1 MGGVIMA
8 FWDNFE
14 RKATDA
20 TANVVSKV
28 KGVSDITRLNS
39 MVSEEENRIREIYF
53 KIGQTYVALHGR
65 DNEAGFADLLNALKA
80 SQLKIEQCKQEIMD
94 IKGVQKCERC
104 GAEVAAGAA
113 FCMTCGAQI
122 PKIQPKPA
130 VNAGRRCKKC
140 GATVAPNARFCTS
153 CGTPYVEETPVN
165 PTPQPQMNQTVTETR
180 QPQVNQNT
188 VPFGTSQPPVNPV
201 PEVTHQSPINPV
213 PNVTPQPQFN
223 PVSDTTAK
231 SQSPSLDAIV
241 QPQMNPNPVV
251 KEQPQVNVL
260 KKVCTNCGAEL
271 QDGVAFC
278 IQCGMPVKKEEPAKE
293 NVMFENVN
301 PVEQTEEKTSQKV
314 SLEKTAS
321 VHSEHTAQTQQE
333 ELEKQWE
340 NPAKNVCPNCGTTL
354 ADNVRFCI
362 NCGEEIRKADED
374 VEEATMRVNPITFK
388 KPDEVQ
394 TSKRP
399 RFCIGCGAK
408 LDDDS
413 VFCTVCGKRAE

>member
-1 MGGVIMA
+1 MA

-14 RKATDA
+14 KKATDA

-53 KIGQTYVALHGR
+53 KIGQTYVTLHGR

-130 VNAGRRCKKC
+130 VNSGRRCKKC

-153 CGTPYVEETPVN
+153 CGTPYVEEVSVN
-165 PTPQPQMNQTVTETR
+165 PTPQPQMNQPVPEIR
-180 QPQVNQNT
+180 QPQANQNT

-201 PEVTHQSPINPV
+201 PEVT
-213 PNVTPQPQFN
+213 PQP
-223 PVSDTTAK
+223 P
-231 SQSPSLDAIV
+231 I
-241 QPQMNPNPVV
+241 NPNPVV
-251 KEQPQVNVL
+251 KEQPQVNVT

-314 SLEKTAS
+314 LLEKTVS

-354 ADNVRFCI
+354 VDNVRFCI
-362 NCGEEIRKADED
+362 NCGEEVRKADENA
-374 VEEATMRVNPITFK
+374 EEATMRVNPVTFK

>member
-14 RKATDA
+14 KKATDA

-80 SQLKIEQCKQEIMD
+80 SQLKVEQCKQEIMD
-94 IKGVQKCERC
+94 IRGVQKCERC

-122 PKIQPKPA
+122 PKIQPKPV
-130 VNAGRRCKKC
+130 VNSGRRCKKC

-165 PTPQPQMNQTVTETR
+165 PTPQPQMNQPVPETR

-188 VPFGTSQPPVNPV
+188 VPFGMSQPSVNPV
-201 PEVTHQSPINPV
+201 PEVTHQPPI
-213 PNVTPQPQFN
+213 
-223 PVSDTTAK
+223 
-231 SQSPSLDAIV
+231 
-241 QPQMNPNPVV
+241 NPNPVV
-251 KEQPQVNVL
+251 KEQPQVNVT

-314 SLEKTAS
+314 SLEKTVS

-333 ELEKQWE
+333 ELEKQWK
-340 NPAKNVCPNCGTTL
+340 NPAKKVCPNCGTTL

-362 NCGEEIRKADED
+362 NCGEEVRKADENA
-374 VEEATMRVNPITFK
+374 EEATMRVNPITFK
-388 KPDEVQ
+388 RPDEVQ

>member
-1 MGGVIMA
+1 MA

-94 IKGVQKCERC
+94 IRGVQKCERC

-165 PTPQPQMNQTVTETR
+165 PTPQPQ
-180 QPQVNQNT
+180 
-188 VPFGTSQPPVNPV
+188 
-201 PEVTHQSPINPV
+201 
-213 PNVTPQPQFN
+213 FN

-251 KEQPQVNVL
+251 KEQPQVNGL

-314 SLEKTAS
+314 SLEKTVS

-362 NCGEEIRKADED
+362 NCGEEIRKADENA
-374 VEEATMRVNPITFK
+374 EEATMRVNPITFK
-388 KPDEVQ
+388 KTDEVQ

>member
-1 MGGVIMA
+1 MA

-14 RKATDA
+14 KKATDA

-94 IKGVQKCERC
+94 IRGVQKCERC

-122 PKIQPKPA
+122 PKIQPKPV
-130 VNAGRRCKKC
+130 VNSGRRCKKC

-165 PTPQPQMNQTVTETR
+165 PTPQPQMNQPVPETR
-180 QPQVNQNT
+180 QPQVKQNT
-188 VPFGTSQPPVNPV
+188 VPFGTSQPPVNSV
-201 PEVTHQSPINPV
+201 PEVTHQPPI
-213 PNVTPQPQFN
+213 
-223 PVSDTTAK
+223 
-231 SQSPSLDAIV
+231 
-241 QPQMNPNPVV
+241 NPNPVV
-251 KEQPQVNVL
+251 KEQPQVNVT

-314 SLEKTAS
+314 SLEKTVS

-362 NCGEEIRKADED
+362 NCGEEVRKADENA
-374 VEEATMRVNPITFK
+374 EEAIMRVNPVTFK
-388 KPDEVQ
+388 RPDEVQ
-394 TSKRP
+394 TPKRP

>member
-14 RKATDA
+14 KKATDA

-94 IKGVQKCERC
+94 IRGVQKCERC

-122 PKIQPKPA
+122 PKIQPKPV
-130 VNAGRRCKKC
+130 VNSGRRCKKC

-165 PTPQPQMNQTVTETR
+165 PTPQPQMNQPVPETR

-201 PEVTHQSPINPV
+201 PEVTHQPPI
-213 PNVTPQPQFN
+213 
-223 PVSDTTAK
+223 
-231 SQSPSLDAIV
+231 
-241 QPQMNPNPVV
+241 NPNPVV
-251 KEQPQVNVL
+251 KEQPQVNVT

-314 SLEKTAS
+314 SLEKTVS

-362 NCGEEIRKADED
+362 NCGEEVRKADENA
-374 VEEATMRVNPITFK
+374 EEATMRVNPVTFK
-388 KPDEVQ
+388 RPDEVQ
-394 TSKRP
+394 TPKRP

>member
-1 MGGVIMA
+1 MA

-14 RKATDA
+14 KKATDA

-94 IKGVQKCERC
+94 IRGVQKCERC

-122 PKIQPKPA
+122 PKIQPKPV
-130 VNAGRRCKKC
+130 VNSGRRCKKC

-165 PTPQPQMNQTVTETR
+165 PTPQPQMNQPVPETR

-188 VPFGTSQPPVNPV
+188 VPFGTSQPPVNSV
-201 PEVTHQSPINPV
+201 PEVTHQPPI
-213 PNVTPQPQFN
+213 
-223 PVSDTTAK
+223 
-231 SQSPSLDAIV
+231 
-241 QPQMNPNPVV
+241 NPNPVV
-251 KEQPQVNVL
+251 KEQPQVDVT

-314 SLEKTAS
+314 SLEKTVS

-340 NPAKNVCPNCGTTL
+340 KPAKNVCPNCGTTL

-362 NCGEEIRKADED
+362 NCGEEVRKADENA
-374 VEEATMRVNPITFK
+374 EEATMRVNSITFK
-388 KPDEVQ
+388 RPDEVQ
-394 TSKRP
+394 TPKRP

>member
-1 MGGVIMA
+1 MA

-14 RKATDA
+14 KKATDA

-94 IKGVQKCERC
+94 IRGVQKCERC

-122 PKIQPKPA
+122 PKIQPKPV
-130 VNAGRRCKKC
+130 VNSGRRCKKC

-165 PTPQPQMNQTVTETR
+165 PTPQPQMNQPVPETR

-188 VPFGTSQPPVNPV
+188 VPFGTSQPPVNSV
-201 PEVTHQSPINPV
+201 PEVTHQPPI
-213 PNVTPQPQFN
+213 
-223 PVSDTTAK
+223 
-231 SQSPSLDAIV
+231 
-241 QPQMNPNPVV
+241 NPNPVV
-251 KEQPQVNVL
+251 KEQPQVDVT

-314 SLEKTAS
+314 SLEKTVS

-362 NCGEEIRKADED
+362 NCGEEVRKADENA
-374 VEEATMRVNPITFK
+374 EEATMRVNSITFK
-388 KPDEVQ
+388 RPDEVQ
-394 TSKRP
+394 TPKRP

>member
-1 MGGVIMA
+1 MA

-14 RKATDA
+14 KKATDA

-94 IKGVQKCERC
+94 IRGVQKCERC

-130 VNAGRRCKKC
+130 VNSGRRCKKC

-153 CGTPYVEETPVN
+153 CGTPYVEEAPVN
-165 PTPQPQMNQTVTETR
+165 PTPQPQMNQPVPEIR
-180 QPQVNQNT
+180 QPQANQNT

-201 PEVTHQSPINPV
+201 PEVTPQPPIN
-213 PNVTPQPQFN
+213 
-223 PVSDTTAK
+223 S
-231 SQSPSLDAIV
+231 
-241 QPQMNPNPVV
+241 NPVV
-251 KEQPQVNVL
+251 KEQPQVNVT

-314 SLEKTAS
+314 SLEKTVS

-340 NPAKNVCPNCGTTL
+340 NPAKNVCPNCGTIL

-362 NCGEEIRKADED
+362 NCGEEVRKADENA
-374 VEEATMRVNPITFK
+374 EEVTMRVNPVTFK
-388 KPDEVQ
+388 RPDEVQ
-394 TSKRP
+394 TPKRP

>member
-1 MGGVIMA
+1 MA

-14 RKATDA
+14 KKATDA

-80 SQLKIEQCKQEIMD
+80 SQLKVEQYKQEIMD
-94 IKGVQKCERC
+94 IRGVQKCERC

-130 VNAGRRCKKC
+130 VNTGRRCKKC

-165 PTPQPQMNQTVTETR
+165 PTPQPQ
-180 QPQVNQNT
+180 VNQNT

-201 PEVTHQSPINPV
+201 PEVT
-213 PNVTPQPQFN
+213 PQP
-223 PVSDTTAK
+223 P
-231 SQSPSLDAIV
+231 I
-241 QPQMNPNPVV
+241 NPNPVV
-251 KEQPQVNVL
+251 KEQSQVNVT

-314 SLEKTAS
+314 SLEKTVS

-362 NCGEEIRKADED
+362 NCGEEVRKADENA
-374 VEEATMRVNPITFK
+374 EEATMRVNPITFK
-388 KPDEVQ
+388 RPDEVQ
-394 TSKRP
+394 TPKRP

>member
-14 RKATDA
+14 KKATDA

-80 SQLKIEQCKQEIMD
+80 SQLKVERYKQEIMD
-94 IKGVQKCERC
+94 IRGVQKCERC

-130 VNAGRRCKKC
+130 VNSGRRCKKC

-165 PTPQPQMNQTVTETR
+165 PTPQPQMNQPVSETR

-201 PEVTHQSPINPV
+201 PEVTHQPPI
-213 PNVTPQPQFN
+213 
-223 PVSDTTAK
+223 
-231 SQSPSLDAIV
+231 
-241 QPQMNPNPVV
+241 NPNPVV
-251 KEQPQVNVL
+251 KEQPQVNVT

-314 SLEKTAS
+314 SLEKTVS

-362 NCGEEIRKADED
+362 NCGEEVRKADENA
-374 VEEATMRVNPITFK
+374 EEATMRVNSVTFK
-388 KPDEVQ
+388 RPDEVQ
-394 TSKRP
+394 APKRP

>member
-14 RKATDA
+14 KKATDA

-80 SQLKIEQCKQEIMD
+80 SQLKVERYKQEIMD
-94 IKGVQKCERC
+94 IRGVQKCERC

-130 VNAGRRCKKC
+130 VNSGRRCKKC

-165 PTPQPQMNQTVTETR
+165 PTPQPQMNQPVPETR

-188 VPFGTSQPPVNPV
+188 VPFGTSQPPVNSV
-201 PEVTHQSPINPV
+201 PEVTHQPPI
-213 PNVTPQPQFN
+213 
-223 PVSDTTAK
+223 
-231 SQSPSLDAIV
+231 
-241 QPQMNPNPVV
+241 NPNPVV
-251 KEQPQVNVL
+251 KEQPQVNVT

-314 SLEKTAS
+314 SLEKTVS

-362 NCGEEIRKADED
+362 NCGEEVRKADENA
-374 VEEATMRVNPITFK
+374 EEAIMRVNPVTFK
-388 KPDEVQ
+388 RPDEVQ
-394 TSKRP
+394 TPKRP

>member
-1 MGGVIMA
+1 MA
-8 FWDNFE
+8 FWDKFE
-14 RKATDA
+14 KKATDA

-39 MVSEEENRIREIYF
+39 MVTEEENRIREIYF

-80 SQLKIEQCKQEIMD
+80 SQLKIEQYKQEIMD
-94 IKGVQKCERC
+94 IRGVQKCEKC

-130 VNAGRRCKKC
+130 VNSGRRCKKC
-140 GATVAPNARFCTS
+140 GATVAQNARFCTS

-165 PTPQPQMNQTVTETR
+165 PTPQPQV
-180 QPQVNQNT
+180 
-188 VPFGTSQPPVNPV
+188 
-201 PEVTHQSPINPV
+201 
-213 PNVTPQPQFN
+213 NVT
-223 PVSDTTAK
+223 
-231 SQSPSLDAIV
+231 
-241 QPQMNPNPVV
+241 
-251 KEQPQVNVL
+251 

-271 QDGVAFC
+271 QDDVAFC

-293 NVMFENVN
+293 NGMFENVT
-301 PVEQTEEKTSQKV
+301 PVEQTKEETSKNV
-314 SLEKTAS
+314 SLEKTVS
-321 VHSEHTAQTQQE
+321 VYSEHIEQTQQE
-333 ELEKQWE
+333 KLEKQWE
-340 NPAKNVCPNCGTTL
+340 NSAKNVCPNCGMTL

-362 NCGEEIRKADED
+362 NCGEEVRKADETS
-374 VEEATMRVNPITFK
+374 EEATMRVNPITFK

-394 TSKRP
+394 TPKKP

-413 VFCTVCGKRAE
+413 IFCTVCGKRAE

>member
-14 RKATDA
+14 KKATDA

-80 SQLKIEQCKQEIMD
+80 SQLKVERYKQEIMD
-94 IKGVQKCERC
+94 IRGVQKCERC

-130 VNAGRRCKKC
+130 VNSGRRCKKC

-165 PTPQPQMNQTVTETR
+165 PTPQPQMNQPVPETR

-188 VPFGTSQPPVNPV
+188 VPFGTSQPPVNSV
-201 PEVTHQSPINPV
+201 PEVTHQPPI
-213 PNVTPQPQFN
+213 
-223 PVSDTTAK
+223 
-231 SQSPSLDAIV
+231 
-241 QPQMNPNPVV
+241 NPNPVV
-251 KEQPQVNVL
+251 KEQPQVNVT

-314 SLEKTAS
+314 SLEKTVS
-321 VHSEHTAQTQQE
+321 VHSEHTAQIKQE

-362 NCGEEIRKADED
+362 NCGEEVRKADENA
-374 VEEATMRVNPITFK
+374 EEATMRVNPITFK
-388 KPDEVQ
+388 RPDEVQ
-394 TSKRP
+394 TPKRP

>member
-1 MGGVIMA
+1 MA

-14 RKATDA
+14 KKATDA

-94 IKGVQKCERC
+94 IRGVQKCERC

-122 PKIQPKPA
+122 PKIQPKSA

-165 PTPQPQMNQTVTETR
+165 PTPQSQMNQTVTETR

-201 PEVTHQSPINPV
+201 PEVT
-213 PNVTPQPQFN
+213 PQP
-223 PVSDTTAK
+223 P
-231 SQSPSLDAIV
+231 I
-241 QPQMNPNPVV
+241 NPNPVV
-251 KEQPQVNVL
+251 KEQPQVNVT

-314 SLEKTAS
+314 SLEKTVS

-362 NCGEEIRKADED
+362 NCGEEVRKADENA
-374 VEEATMRVNPITFK
+374 EEATMRVNPITFK
-388 KPDEVQ
+388 RPDEVQ
-394 TSKRP
+394 TPKRP

>member
-1 MGGVIMA
+1 
-8 FWDNFE
+8 
-14 RKATDA
+14 
-20 TANVVSKV
+20 
-28 KGVSDITRLNS
+28 
-39 MVSEEENRIREIYF
+39 
-53 KIGQTYVALHGR
+53 
-65 DNEAGFADLLNALKA
+65 
-80 SQLKIEQCKQEIMD
+80 
-94 IKGVQKCERC
+94 
-104 GAEVAAGAA
+104 
-113 FCMTCGAQI
+113 
-122 PKIQPKPA
+122 
-130 VNAGRRCKKC
+130 
-140 GATVAPNARFCTS
+140 
-153 CGTPYVEETPVN
+153 
-165 PTPQPQMNQTVTETR
+165 MNQPVPETR

-188 VPFGTSQPPVNPV
+188 VPFGMSQPSVNPV
-201 PEVTHQSPINPV
+201 PEVTHQPP
-213 PNVTPQPQFN
+213 
-223 PVSDTTAK
+223 
-231 SQSPSLDAIV
+231 
-241 QPQMNPNPVV
+241 MNPNSVV
-251 KEQPQVNVL
+251 KEQPQVNGL

-314 SLEKTAS
+314 SLEKTVS

-362 NCGEEIRKADED
+362 NCGEEVRKADENA
-374 VEEATMRVNPITFK
+374 EEATMRVNPVTFK
-388 KPDEVQ
+388 RPDEVQ
-394 TSKRP
+394 TPKRP

>member
-1 MGGVIMA
+1 MA

-14 RKATDA
+14 KKATDA

-39 MVSEEENRIREIYF
+39 MVTEEENRIREIYF

-80 SQLKIEQCKQEIMD
+80 SQLKIEQYKQEIMD
-94 IKGVQKCERC
+94 IRGVQKCEKC

-130 VNAGRRCKKC
+130 VNSGRRCKKC
-140 GATVAPNARFCTS
+140 GATVGPNARFCTS
-153 CGTPYVEETPVN
+153 CGIPYVEETPVN
-165 PTPQPQMNQTVTETR
+165 PTPQPQMTQTVTGTQ
-180 QPQVNQNT
+180 QPQANQNT
-188 VPFGTSQPPVNPV
+188 VPFGTPQPTVNPV
-201 PEVTHQSPINPV
+201 PEVTPQPSVNPN
-213 PNVTPQPQFN
+213 PNVTLQP
-223 PVSDTTAK
+223 P
-231 SQSPSLDAIV
+231 I
-241 QPQMNPNPVV
+241 NPNPVV
-251 KEQPQVNVL
+251 QEQPQVNVT

-293 NVMFENVN
+293 NGMFENVT
-301 PVEQTEEKTSQKV
+301 PVEQTKEEISKNV
-314 SLEKTAS
+314 SLEKTVS
-321 VHSEHTAQTQQE
+321 VHSEHTEQTQQE

-340 NPAKNVCPNCGTTL
+340 NPAKNVCPNCGMTL

-362 NCGEEIRKADED
+362 NCGEEIRKADENA
-374 VEEATMRVNPITFK
+374 EEATMRVNPITFK

-394 TSKRP
+394 TPKKP

-413 VFCTVCGKRAE
+413 IFCTVCGKRAE

>member
-1 MGGVIMA
+1 MA

-14 RKATDA
+14 KKATDA

-80 SQLKIEQCKQEIMD
+80 SQLKVERYKQEIMD
-94 IKGVQKCERC
+94 IRGVQKCERC

-130 VNAGRRCKKC
+130 VNSGRRCKKC

-165 PTPQPQMNQTVTETR
+165 PTPQPQMNQPVPETR

-188 VPFGTSQPPVNPV
+188 VPFGTSQPPVNSV
-201 PEVTHQSPINPV
+201 PEVTHQPPI
-213 PNVTPQPQFN
+213 
-223 PVSDTTAK
+223 
-231 SQSPSLDAIV
+231 
-241 QPQMNPNPVV
+241 NPNPVV
-251 KEQPQVNVL
+251 KEQPQVNVT

-314 SLEKTAS
+314 SLEKTVS

-362 NCGEEIRKADED
+362 NCGEEVRKADENA
-374 VEEATMRVNPITFK
+374 EEAIMRVNPVTFK
-388 KPDEVQ
+388 RPDEVQ
-394 TSKRP
+394 TPKRP

>member
-1 MGGVIMA
+1 MGGVKMA

-14 RKATDA
+14 KKATDA
-20 TANVVSKV
+20 TANVMSKV

-39 MVSEEENRIREIYF
+39 MVTEEENRIREIYF
-53 KIGQTYVALHGR
+53 KIGQTYVALHGQ
-65 DNEAGFADLLNALKA
+65 DNDPGFADLLNALKA
-80 SQLKIEQCKQEIMD
+80 SQLKVEKYKQDIMD
-94 IKGVQKCERC
+94 IKGVQKCEKC
-104 GAEVAAGAA
+104 GAEVAAGAS

-122 PKIQPKPA
+122 PKIQPNPA
-130 VNAGRRCKKC
+130 VNSGRRCKKC

-165 PTPQPQMNQTVTETR
+165 PTPQPQMNQTVTGTQ
-180 QPQVNQNT
+180 QPQANQNT
-188 VPFGTSQPPVNPV
+188 VPFGTPRPTVNPV
-201 PEVTHQSPINPV
+201 PEVKAQPPVNPN
-213 PNVTPQPQFN
+213 PNVTPQP
-223 PVSDTTAK
+223 S
-231 SQSPSLDAIV
+231 I
-241 QPQMNPNPVV
+241 NPNPVV
-251 KEQPQVNVL
+251 QEQPQVNVT

-293 NVMFENVN
+293 NGMFENVT
-301 PVEQTEEKTSQKV
+301 PVEQTKEETSKNV
-314 SLEKTAS
+314 SLEKTVS
-321 VHSEHTAQTQQE
+321 VHSEYTEQTQQE

-340 NPAKNVCPNCGTTL
+340 NPAKNVCPNCGMTL

-362 NCGEEIRKADED
+362 NCGEEVRKANENA
-374 VEEATMRVNPITFK
+374 EEATMRVSPITFK

-394 TSKRP
+394 TPKKT

-413 VFCTVCGKRAE
+413 IFCTVCGKRAE

>member
-1 MGGVIMA
+1 MA

-14 RKATDA
+14 KKATDA

-39 MVSEEENRIREIYF
+39 MVTEEENRIREIYL
-53 KIGQTYVALHGR
+53 KIGQTYVVLHGR
-65 DNEAGFADLLNALKA
+65 DNEAGFADLLNVFRA
-80 SQLKIEQCKQEIMD
+80 SQLKIEQYKQEIMD
-94 IKGVQKCERC
+94 IRGVQKCEKC

-122 PKIQPKPA
+122 PKIQPNPA
-130 VNAGRRCKKC
+130 VNAGKICKKC
-140 GATVAPNARFCTS
+140 GATVGQNARFCTS
-153 CGTPYVEETPVN
+153 CGTPYVGETP
-165 PTPQPQMNQTVTETR
+165 
-180 QPQVNQNT
+180 
-188 VPFGTSQPPVNPV
+188 GNPV
-201 PEVTHQSPINPV
+201 PEVTP
-213 PNVTPQPQFN
+213 
-223 PVSDTTAK
+223 
-231 SQSPSLDAIV
+231 
-241 QPQMNPNPVV
+241 
-251 KEQPQVNVL
+251 QPQVNVT

-301 PVEQTEEKTSQKV
+301 PVEKTEEKTSKKV
-314 SLEKTAS
+314 SLEKTVS
-321 VHSEHTAQTQQE
+321 VHSEHTEQTQQE
-333 ELEKQWE
+333 KLEKQWK
-340 NPAKNVCPNCGTTL
+340 NPAKNVCLNCGMTL

-362 NCGEEIRKADED
+362 NCGEEVRKADETA
-374 VEEATMRVNPITFK
+374 EEATMRVNPITFK
-388 KPDEVQ
+388 KLDEVQ

-413 VFCTVCGKRAE
+413 VFCTVCGRRAE

>member
-1 MGGVIMA
+1 MA

-14 RKATDA
+14 KKATDA

-94 IKGVQKCERC
+94 IRGVQKCERC

-122 PKIQPKPA
+122 PKIQPKPV
-130 VNAGRRCKKC
+130 VNSGRRCKKC

-165 PTPQPQMNQTVTETR
+165 PTPQPQMNQPVPETR

-188 VPFGTSQPPVNPV
+188 VPFGTSQPPVNSV
-201 PEVTHQSPINPV
+201 PEVTHQPPI
-213 PNVTPQPQFN
+213 
-223 PVSDTTAK
+223 
-231 SQSPSLDAIV
+231 
-241 QPQMNPNPVV
+241 NPNPVV
-251 KEQPQVNVL
+251 KEQPQVNVT

-301 PVEQTEEKTSQKV
+301 PVEQTKEKTSQKV
-314 SLEKTAS
+314 SLEKTVS

-362 NCGEEIRKADED
+362 NCGEEVRKADENA
-374 VEEATMRVNPITFK
+374 EEAIMRVNPVTFK
-388 KPDEVQ
+388 RPDEVQ
-394 TSKRP
+394 TPKRP

>member
-14 RKATDA
+14 KKATDA

-94 IKGVQKCERC
+94 IRGVQKCERC

-122 PKIQPKPA
+122 PKIQPKPV
-130 VNAGRRCKKC
+130 VNSGRRCKKC

-165 PTPQPQMNQTVTETR
+165 PTPQPQMNQPVPETR

-188 VPFGTSQPPVNPV
+188 VPFGTSQPPVNSV
-201 PEVTHQSPINPV
+201 PEVTHQPPI
-213 PNVTPQPQFN
+213 
-223 PVSDTTAK
+223 
-231 SQSPSLDAIV
+231 
-241 QPQMNPNPVV
+241 NPNPVV
-251 KEQPQVNVL
+251 KEQPQVDVT

-314 SLEKTAS
+314 SLEKTVS

-362 NCGEEIRKADED
+362 NCGEEVRKADENA
-374 VEEATMRVNPITFK
+374 EEATMRVNSITFK
-388 KPDEVQ
+388 RPDEVQ
-394 TSKRP
+394 TPKRP

>member
-1 MGGVIMA
+1 MA

-14 RKATDA
+14 KKATDA

-80 SQLKIEQCKQEIMD
+80 SQLKVEQCKQEIMD
-94 IKGVQKCERC
+94 IRGVQKCERC

-122 PKIQPKPA
+122 PKIQPKPV
-130 VNAGRRCKKC
+130 VNSGRRCKKC

-165 PTPQPQMNQTVTETR
+165 PTPQPQMNQPVPETR

-188 VPFGTSQPPVNPV
+188 VPFGMSQPSVNPV
-201 PEVTHQSPINPV
+201 PEVTHQPPI
-213 PNVTPQPQFN
+213 
-223 PVSDTTAK
+223 
-231 SQSPSLDAIV
+231 
-241 QPQMNPNPVV
+241 NPNPVV
-251 KEQPQVNVL
+251 KEQPQVNVT

-314 SLEKTAS
+314 SLEKTVS

-333 ELEKQWE
+333 ELEKQWK
-340 NPAKNVCPNCGTTL
+340 NPAKKVCPNCGTTL

-362 NCGEEIRKADED
+362 NCGEEVRKADENA
-374 VEEATMRVNPITFK
+374 EEATMRVNPITFK
-388 KPDEVQ
+388 RPDEVQ

>member
-1 MGGVIMA
+1 MA

-14 RKATDA
+14 KKATDA

-94 IKGVQKCERC
+94 IRGVQKCERC

-130 VNAGRRCKKC
+130 VNSGRRCKKC

-165 PTPQPQMNQTVTETR
+165 PTPQPQMNQPVPETR

-188 VPFGTSQPPVNPV
+188 VPFGTSQPPVNSV
-201 PEVTHQSPINPV
+201 PEVTHQPPI
-213 PNVTPQPQFN
+213 
-223 PVSDTTAK
+223 
-231 SQSPSLDAIV
+231 
-241 QPQMNPNPVV
+241 NPNPVV
-251 KEQPQVNVL
+251 KEQPQVNVT

-301 PVEQTEEKTSQKV
+301 PVEQTGEKTSQKV
-314 SLEKTAS
+314 SLEKTVS

-362 NCGEEIRKADED
+362 NCGEEVRKADENA
-374 VEEATMRVNPITFK
+374 EEAIMRVNPVTFK
-388 KPDEVQ
+388 RPAEVQ
-394 TSKRP
+394 TPKRP

>member
-1 MGGVIMA
+1 MA

-14 RKATDA
+14 KKATDA

-80 SQLKIEQCKQEIMD
+80 SQLKVERYKQEIMD
-94 IKGVQKCERC
+94 IRGVQKCERC

-130 VNAGRRCKKC
+130 VNSGRRCKKC

-165 PTPQPQMNQTVTETR
+165 PTPQPQMNQPVPETR

-188 VPFGTSQPPVNPV
+188 VPFGTSQPPVNSV
-201 PEVTHQSPINPV
+201 PEVTHQPPI
-213 PNVTPQPQFN
+213 
-223 PVSDTTAK
+223 
-231 SQSPSLDAIV
+231 
-241 QPQMNPNPVV
+241 NPNPVV
-251 KEQPQVNVL
+251 KEQPQVNVT

-314 SLEKTAS
+314 SLEKTVS

-362 NCGEEIRKADED
+362 NCGEEVRKADENA
-374 VEEATMRVNPITFK
+374 EEAIMRVNPITFK
-388 KPDEVQ
+388 RPDEVQ
-394 TSKRP
+394 TPKRP

>member
-1 MGGVIMA
+1 MA

-14 RKATDA
+14 KKATDA

-94 IKGVQKCERC
+94 IRGVQKCERC

-130 VNAGRRCKKC
+130 VNSGRRCKKC

-165 PTPQPQMNQTVTETR
+165 PTPQPQMNQPVPETR

-201 PEVTHQSPINPV
+201 PEVTHQPPI
-213 PNVTPQPQFN
+213 
-223 PVSDTTAK
+223 
-231 SQSPSLDAIV
+231 
-241 QPQMNPNPVV
+241 NPNPVV
-251 KEQPQVNVL
+251 KEQSQVNVT

-301 PVEQTEEKTSQKV
+301 PVEQTEEKDSKKV
-314 SLEKTAS
+314 SLEKTVS

-362 NCGEEIRKADED
+362 NCGEEVRKADENA
-374 VEEATMRVNPITFK
+374 EEATRRVNPITFK
-388 KPDEVQ
+388 RPDEVQ
-394 TSKRP
+394 TPKRP

>member
-14 RKATDA
+14 KKATDA

-94 IKGVQKCERC
+94 IRGVQKCERC

-130 VNAGRRCKKC
+130 VNSGRRCKKC

-153 CGTPYVEETPVN
+153 CGTPYVEEVSVN
-165 PTPQPQMNQTVTETR
+165 PTPQPQMNQPVPEIR
-180 QPQVNQNT
+180 QPQANQNT

-201 PEVTHQSPINPV
+201 PEVT
-213 PNVTPQPQFN
+213 PQP
-223 PVSDTTAK
+223 P
-231 SQSPSLDAIV
+231 I
-241 QPQMNPNPVV
+241 NPNPVV
-251 KEQPQVNVL
+251 KEQPQVNVT

-314 SLEKTAS
+314 SLEKTVS

-362 NCGEEIRKADED
+362 NCGEEVRKADENA
-374 VEEATMRVNPITFK
+374 EEVTMRVNPVTFK

>member
-14 RKATDA
+14 KKATDA

-80 SQLKIEQCKQEIMD
+80 SQLKVEQCKQEIMD
-94 IKGVQKCERC
+94 IRGVQKCERC

-122 PKIQPKPA
+122 PKIQPKPV
-130 VNAGRRCKKC
+130 VNSGRRCKKC

-165 PTPQPQMNQTVTETR
+165 PTPQPQMNQPVPETR

-201 PEVTHQSPINPV
+201 PEVTHQPPI
-213 PNVTPQPQFN
+213 
-223 PVSDTTAK
+223 
-231 SQSPSLDAIV
+231 
-241 QPQMNPNPVV
+241 NPNPVV
-251 KEQPQVNVL
+251 KEQPQVNVT

-314 SLEKTAS
+314 SLEKTVS

-362 NCGEEIRKADED
+362 NCGEEVRKADENA
-374 VEEATMRVNPITFK
+374 EEATMRVNPVTFK
-388 KPDEVQ
+388 RPDEVQ
-394 TSKRP
+394 TPKRP

>member
-1 MGGVIMA
+1 MA

-14 RKATDA
+14 KKATDA

-80 SQLKIEQCKQEIMD
+80 SQLKVERYKQEIMD
-94 IKGVQKCERC
+94 IRGVQKCERC

-130 VNAGRRCKKC
+130 VNSGRRCKKC

-165 PTPQPQMNQTVTETR
+165 PTPQPQMNQPVSETR

-201 PEVTHQSPINPV
+201 PEVTHQPPI
-213 PNVTPQPQFN
+213 
-223 PVSDTTAK
+223 
-231 SQSPSLDAIV
+231 
-241 QPQMNPNPVV
+241 NPNPVV
-251 KEQPQVNVL
+251 KEQPQVNVT

-314 SLEKTAS
+314 SLEKTVS

-362 NCGEEIRKADED
+362 NCGEEVRKADENA
-374 VEEATMRVNPITFK
+374 EEATMRVNSVTFK
-388 KPDEVQ
+388 RPDEVQ
-394 TSKRP
+394 APKRP

>member
-1 MGGVIMA
+1 MA

-14 RKATDA
+14 KKATDA

-53 KIGQTYVALHGR
+53 KIGQTYVTLHGR

-94 IKGVQKCERC
+94 IRGVQKCERC

-130 VNAGRRCKKC
+130 VNSGRRCKKC

-153 CGTPYVEETPVN
+153 CGTPYVEEVSVN
-165 PTPQPQMNQTVTETR
+165 PTPQPQMNQPVPEIR
-180 QPQVNQNT
+180 QPQANQNT

-201 PEVTHQSPINPV
+201 PEVT
-213 PNVTPQPQFN
+213 PQP
-223 PVSDTTAK
+223 P
-231 SQSPSLDAIV
+231 I
-241 QPQMNPNPVV
+241 NPNPVV
-251 KEQPQVNVL
+251 KEQPQVNVT

-314 SLEKTAS
+314 LLEKTVS

-362 NCGEEIRKADED
+362 NCGEEVRKADENA
-374 VEEATMRVNPITFK
+374 EEATMRVNPVTFK
-388 KPDEVQ
+388 RPDEVQ
-394 TSKRP
+394 TPKRP

>member
-1 MGGVIMA
+1 MA

-14 RKATDA
+14 KKATDA

-94 IKGVQKCERC
+94 IRGVQKCERC

-122 PKIQPKPA
+122 PKIQPKPV
-130 VNAGRRCKKC
+130 VNSGRRCKKC

-165 PTPQPQMNQTVTETR
+165 PTPQPQMNQPVPETR

-188 VPFGTSQPPVNPV
+188 VPFGTSQPPVNSV
-201 PEVTHQSPINPV
+201 PEVTHQPPI
-213 PNVTPQPQFN
+213 
-223 PVSDTTAK
+223 
-231 SQSPSLDAIV
+231 
-241 QPQMNPNPVV
+241 NPNPVV
-251 KEQPQVNVL
+251 KEQPQVNVT

-314 SLEKTAS
+314 SLEKTVS

-362 NCGEEIRKADED
+362 NCGEEVRKADENA
-374 VEEATMRVNPITFK
+374 EEAIMRVNPVTFK
-388 KPDEVQ
+388 RPAEVQ
-394 TSKRP
+394 TPKRP

>member
-1 MGGVIMA
+1 MA

-14 RKATDA
+14 KKATDA
-20 TANVVSKV
+20 TANVMSKV

-39 MVSEEENRIREIYF
+39 MVTEEENRIKDIYF
-53 KIGQTYVALHGR
+53 KIGQTYVKLHGQ
-65 DNEAGFADLLNALKA
+65 DNDPGFSGLLNALKA
-80 SQLKIEQCKQEIMD
+80 SQLKIEKYKQEIMD

-104 GAEVAAGAA
+104 GAEVQNGAS

-122 PKIQPKPA
+122 PKIQSKPA
-130 VNAGRRCKKC
+130 VNSGRRCKKC

-165 PTPQPQMNQTVTETR
+165 PTPQPQMNQPVPETR

-201 PEVTHQSPINPV
+201 PEVTHQPPI
-213 PNVTPQPQFN
+213 
-223 PVSDTTAK
+223 
-231 SQSPSLDAIV
+231 
-241 QPQMNPNPVV
+241 NPNPVV
-251 KEQPQVNVL
+251 KEQPQVNVT

-314 SLEKTAS
+314 SLEKTVS

-362 NCGEEIRKADED
+362 NCGEEVRKADENA
-374 VEEATMRVNPITFK
+374 EEATMRVNPITFK
-388 KPDEVQ
+388 RPDEVQ
-394 TSKRP
+394 TPKRP

>member
-14 RKATDA
+14 KKATDA

-80 SQLKIEQCKQEIMD
+80 SQLKVERYKQEIMD
-94 IKGVQKCERC
+94 IRGVQKCERC

-130 VNAGRRCKKC
+130 VNSGRRCKKC

-165 PTPQPQMNQTVTETR
+165 PTPQPQMNQPVPETR

-188 VPFGTSQPPVNPV
+188 VPFGTSQPPVNSV
-201 PEVTHQSPINPV
+201 PEVTHQPPI
-213 PNVTPQPQFN
+213 
-223 PVSDTTAK
+223 
-231 SQSPSLDAIV
+231 
-241 QPQMNPNPVV
+241 NPNPVV
-251 KEQPQVNVL
+251 KEQPQVNVT

-314 SLEKTAS
+314 SLEKTVS

-362 NCGEEIRKADED
+362 NCGEEVRKADENA
-374 VEEATMRVNPITFK
+374 EEAIMRVNPITFK
-388 KPDEVQ
+388 RPDEVQ
-394 TSKRP
+394 TPKRP

>member
-1 MGGVIMA
+1 MGRDIVEYKRMKNQMEKEWEIMA

-14 RKATDA
+14 KKATDA

-94 IKGVQKCERC
+94 IRGVQKCERC

-130 VNAGRRCKKC
+130 VNSGRRCKKC

-153 CGTPYVEETPVN
+153 CGTPYVEEVSVN
-165 PTPQPQMNQTVTETR
+165 PTPQPQMNQPVPEIR
-180 QPQVNQNT
+180 QPQANQNT

-201 PEVTHQSPINPV
+201 PEVT
-213 PNVTPQPQFN
+213 PQP
-223 PVSDTTAK
+223 P
-231 SQSPSLDAIV
+231 I
-241 QPQMNPNPVV
+241 NPNPVV
-251 KEQPQVNVL
+251 KEQSQVNVT

-314 SLEKTAS
+314 SLEKTVS

-340 NPAKNVCPNCGTTL
+340 NPAKNVCPNCGTIL

-362 NCGEEIRKADED
+362 NCGEEVRKVDENA
-374 VEEATMRVNPITFK
+374 EEVTMRVNPVTFK
-388 KPDEVQ
+388 RPDEVQ
-394 TSKRP
+394 TPKRP

>member
-1 MGGVIMA
+1 MA

-14 RKATDA
+14 KKATDA

-94 IKGVQKCERC
+94 IRGVQKCERC

-122 PKIQPKPA
+122 PKIQPKPV
-130 VNAGRRCKKC
+130 VNSGRRCKKC

-165 PTPQPQMNQTVTETR
+165 PTPQPQMNQPVPETR

-188 VPFGTSQPPVNPV
+188 VPFGTSQPPVNSV
-201 PEVTHQSPINPV
+201 PEVTHQPPI
-213 PNVTPQPQFN
+213 
-223 PVSDTTAK
+223 
-231 SQSPSLDAIV
+231 
-241 QPQMNPNPVV
+241 NPNPVV
-251 KEQPQVNVL
+251 KEQPQVNVT

-314 SLEKTAS
+314 SLEKTVS

-362 NCGEEIRKADED
+362 NCGEEVRKADENA
-374 VEEATMRVNPITFK
+374 EEAIMRVNPVTFK
-388 KPDEVQ
+388 RPDEVQ
-394 TSKRP
+394 TPKRP

>member
-1 MGGVIMA
+1 MA

-14 RKATDA
+14 KKATDA

-94 IKGVQKCERC
+94 IRGVQKCERC

-130 VNAGRRCKKC
+130 VNSGRRCKKC

-153 CGTPYVEETPVN
+153 CGTPYVEEVSVN
-165 PTPQPQMNQTVTETR
+165 PTPQPQMNQPVPEIR
-180 QPQVNQNT
+180 QPQANQNT

-201 PEVTHQSPINPV
+201 PEVT
-213 PNVTPQPQFN
+213 PQP
-223 PVSDTTAK
+223 P
-231 SQSPSLDAIV
+231 I
-241 QPQMNPNPVV
+241 NPNPVV
-251 KEQPQVNVL
+251 KEQPQVNVT

-314 SLEKTAS
+314 SLEKTVS

-362 NCGEEIRKADED
+362 NCGEEVRKADENA
-374 VEEATMRVNPITFK
+374 EEVTMRVNPVTFK